1 MTYLYFNIDRYEI
14 YYLFVVQVFWFLI
27 LIKKMDLSYALEWF
41 FFFLRKIS
49 EEIFFWRADELFGS
63 RLLGFSYTLNR
74 VVHYLL
80 YIYLNFNI
88 FLLYRIHFF
97 GGFFFAYDISA
108 YFFLLKIKKNIPK
121 RVTFNTTLLKC
132 FNAFISMNIFPNC
145 LMNNVKEERVNR
157 KGKQK

>member
-1 MTYLYFNIDRYEI
+1 M
-14 YYLFVVQVFWFLI
+14 QAFWFLI
-27 LIKKMDLSYALEWF
+27 PIKKMDLSYALEWV
-41 FFFLRKIS
+41 FFLRKIS

-97 GGFFFAYDISA
+97 GGVFFAYDISA
-108 YFFLLKIKKNIPK
+108 YFF
-121 RVTFNTTLLKC
+121 C
-132 FNAFISMNIFPNC
+132 
-145 LMNNVKEERVNR
+145 
-157 KGKQK
+157 